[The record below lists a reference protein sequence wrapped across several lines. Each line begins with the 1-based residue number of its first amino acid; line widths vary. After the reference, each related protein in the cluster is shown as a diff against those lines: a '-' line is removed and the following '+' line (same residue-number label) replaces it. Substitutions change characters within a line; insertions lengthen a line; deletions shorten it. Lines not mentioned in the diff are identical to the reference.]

1 MKTLEGFRLRPLG
14 REFII
19 VAENVAQVN
28 FNKMVSLN
36 QSAAYLWQSIEGKEF
51 SVQDLADLLLEK
63 YDIDAQTAYAD
74 SESIAAKWIEAGI
87 VAE

>member
-36 QSAAYLWQSIEGKEF
+36 QSAAYLWQSVEGKEF